1 MRENKVYTKT
11 GDKGITSL
19 ISGKRVPKHDIRI
32 KAYGSIDELI
42 AWIGLIRDTTNLSY
56 VKSTLMKVQSQL
68 MTIAA
73 QLAVDTDEYFPSN
86 LIK

>member
-19 ISGKRVPKHDIRI
+19 ISEKSPKHDIRI

-42 AWIGLIRDTTNLSY
+42 AWIGLFGDTTNLF
-56 VKSTLMKVQSQL
+56 TLKVH
-68 MTIAA
+68 
-73 QLAVDTDEYFPSN
+73 
-86 LIK
+86 